1 MSSDNDY
8 SLSNCDVS
16 RRQEDEYAF
25 PYHYLTQFSP
35 DSFRQHVV
43 DTWGIN
49 YASTIEFL
57 LSKILV
63 SAPTSV
69 IDIGCGDGRLT
80 RELSRRTDG
89 VWICGVDYSSRAISL
104 AKAMNQD
111 IPRIDFRQVDICGE
125 TDLGLFDTAVLMEVF
140 EHVPPPDAGA
150 FMRGVRRLLKPQ
162 GRLHLT
168 VPHANKP
175 VEYKHFRH
183 FTVDS
188 LVASLGPEFDVIQVM
203 PFERNGGI
211 RRRLLNMLLY
221 NRYVILNDHR
231 MLDLAYRWYMKNLFY
246 CVSESE
252 CQRIYLEAVA
262 L

>member
-1 MSSDNDY
+1 MNSDNDY
-8 SLSNCDVS
+8 PLANCCVS
-16 RRQEDEYAF
+16 RHQEDEYAF
-25 PYHYLTQFSP
+25 PYHYLTQFPP

-43 DTWGIN
+43 DAWGIN

-57 LSKILV
+57 LSRILV
-63 SAPTSV
+63 REPTSV

-80 RELSRRTDG
+80 RELSCRTDA
-89 VWICGVDYSSRAISL
+89 VRICGVDYSSRAISL

-111 IPRIDFRQVDICGE
+111 IPRIDFRQMDICGE
-125 TDLGLFDTAVLMEVF
+125 TDLGSFDTAVLMEVF
-140 EHVPPPDAGA
+140 EHVPPVEADA
-150 FMRGVRRLLKPQ
+150 FVRGVRRLLRPQ
-162 GRLHLT
+162 GRLYLT
-168 VPHANKP
+168 VPHTNKP

-188 LVASLGPEFDVIQVM
+188 LIASFRSEFDIIQVM
-203 PFERNGGI
+203 PFERRGGI

-231 MLDLAYRWYMKNLFY
+231 MLDLAYRWYMKNLFF